1 MEGQGLSVRFENPD
15 FIVVDK
21 PAGIHTAP
29 LRTEE
34 TGTLIDMV
42 IRSYPEVAALP
53 GIKPLE
59 PGLVHRL
66 DRDTSGLVVIA
77 RTAQAFDALR
87 RMFATGG
94 ARKDYVAACACSDE
108 GGNDDTGADDGAGAA
123 GHAGR
128 PMRIESRF
136 APYGR
141 GRRMVRP
148 VLAGEKSHRLLKS
161 ASTESYVTEARV
173 TARADGR
180 AMVAA
185 SILRG
190 FRHQVRAHLAF
201 LGYLILGDPLYGTAV
216 PAGFAERMYLHAA
229 RISMSHP
236 STGLPLVVEA
246 PLPAEFDGIV

>member
-1 MEGQGLSVRFENPD
+1 MEGRELSVRFESPD
-15 FIVVDK
+15 LIVVDK
-21 PAGIHTAP
+21 PAGMHTAP
-29 LRTEE
+29 LRTDE

-53 GIKPLE
+53 GIKQLE

-77 RTAQAFDALR
+77 RTAEAFDALR
-87 RMFATGG
+87 RMFAAGG

-108 GGNDDTGADDGAGAA
+108 GEDDDAGAA
-123 GHAGR
+123 GHTGR
-128 PMRIESRF
+128 PMKIESRF

>member
-1 MEGQGLSVRFENPD
+1 MEGQDLSVRFESPD
-15 FIVVDK
+15 LIIVDK

-29 LRTEE
+29 LRTSE

-53 GIKPLE
+53 GIKQLE

-66 DRDTSGLVVIA
+66 DRDTSGLVAIA
-77 RTAQAFDALR
+77 RTAAAFDALR
-87 RMFATGG
+87 RMFAAGG

-108 GGNDDTGADDGAGAA
+108 GEDDGAGAA

-180 AMVAA
+180 AMIAA

-236 STGLPLVVEA
+236 WTGLPLVVEA